1 MTVQILGASWTD
13 ALPALIAIVTA
24 PLAVVAL
31 FQTRSSLRAQALGA
45 DLQTVLSLLERL
57 DELWVR
63 FRGAKSDAD
72 KEFEFGQLTSY
83 YELACGLFGD
93 GMLSTKAARTLKE
106 HLRDVLPVMLAHP
119 SFAKRFE
126 ELTSCEDTFEN
137 IRWFVANH
145 AKAVTNAA
153 P

>member
-83 YELACGLFGD
+83 
-93 GMLSTKAARTLKE
+93 
-106 HLRDVLPVMLAHP
+106 
-119 SFAKRFE
+119 
-126 ELTSCEDTFEN
+126 
-137 IRWFVANH
+137 
-145 AKAVTNAA
+145 
-153 P
+153 